1 MLPSG
6 LLLEAQPLPGI
17 LLCARELPASS
28 VCPCELQARVCPR
41 ELPAHRVCGPRLPA
55 LLPCPHLQAPP
66 LWNPFLL
73 LTNHPENQFSAVDLE
88 RPLLV

>member
-6 LLLEAQPLPGI
+6 LLLRAQPLPGV
-17 LLCARELPASS
+17 LLCARELPAGS
-28 VCPCELQARVCPR
+28 VCPC

-73 LTNHPENQFSAVDLE
+73 LTNHPENRFSAIDLE

>member
-6 LLLEAQPLPGI
+6 LLLRAQPLPGI
-17 LLCARELPASS
+17 LLCARELPAH
-28 VCPCELQARVCPR
+28 C
-41 ELPAHRVCGPRLPA
+41 VCGPRLPA

-73 LTNHPENQFSAVDLE
+73 LTNHPENRFSAIDLE